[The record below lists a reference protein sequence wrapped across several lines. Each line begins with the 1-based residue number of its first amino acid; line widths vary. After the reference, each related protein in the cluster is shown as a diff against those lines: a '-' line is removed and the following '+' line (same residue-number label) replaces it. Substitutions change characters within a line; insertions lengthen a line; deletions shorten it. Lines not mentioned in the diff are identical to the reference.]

1 MYQDVEQS
9 AIVLVATSGV
19 VERLHEV
26 VAAGWDGPVVVV
38 PTIAEA
44 QELISGGEA
53 QRPSGSGKAQRPTG
67 GEQTQRPSGGEE
79 AQRPSGGG
87 QREVPRPRLMLDP
100 DRQTVTAAGGEAP
113 LTPLEFGLL
122 RTLLEQPGRTHPF
135 AELTEQVWR
144 TRYIGDPAQVHS
156 VVKRVR
162 RKLVDIHSPLQVETV
177 RGVGLRV
184 LGS

>member
-1 MYQDVEQS
+1 MHQDVEQS

-53 QRPSGSGKAQRPTG
+53 QRPSGRGKAQRPTG
-67 GEQTQRPSGGEE
+67 GEQTQRPSGE
-79 AQRPSGGG
+79 G

-100 DRQTVTAAGGEAP
+100 DRQTVTAAGGVAP

-144 TRYIGDPAQVHS
+144 TRYLGDPAQVHS

-162 RKLVDIHSPLQVETV
+162 RKLGDIHSPLQVETV